1 MSWESILLKAKPIPK
16 RNKAMMAI
24 GNAVTM
30 ANATDEPAKVP
41 EIQISNLKGTIQR
54 MLQEIE
60 QYQGEEFAERFKN
73 LHWDEGDK
81 EDLTRILNEMLQNL
95 PDFERTNEEDKS
107 YIVV

>member
-30 ANATDEPAKVP
+30 ANATDEPPKVP

-54 MLQEIE
+54 MLQELE
-60 QYQGEEFAERFKN
+60 QWIR
-73 LHWDEGDK
+73 
-81 EDLTRILNEMLQNL
+81 
-95 PDFERTNEEDKS
+95 
-107 YIVV
+107 